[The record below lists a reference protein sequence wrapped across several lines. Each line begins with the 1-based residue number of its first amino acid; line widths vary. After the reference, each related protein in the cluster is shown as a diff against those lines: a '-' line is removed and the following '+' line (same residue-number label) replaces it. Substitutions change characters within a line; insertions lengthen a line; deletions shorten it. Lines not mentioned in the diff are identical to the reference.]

1 MLEGRDI
8 VCVASANWDALWV
21 NAQHL
26 MHRLAAKNRILY
38 INNPG
43 LRPPGASKSDIG
55 KIFARLRDW
64 FTGAREVEP
73 NVFVL
78 SPVSIPLHRFA
89 FVRAL
94 NRVLMRRR
102 VKRWAAK
109 LGMTR
114 PILWTFLPTGI
125 ELVRQLN
132 ESAVIYQCVDDYAA
146 NPGVDVA
153 SLTDAERR
161 LESLADLVIVTSP
174 ALAEA
179 KRVRAANVF
188 YSPNCADVTHFE
200 SAGVALPLGI
210 RDQFA
215 GRRVIGYHGN
225 LSGYK
230 TDLALLARVADAF
243 PDAVLALVGPEGW
256 GDPSTDLTEL
266 RAKPN
271 VVFAG
276 RQDRGDLPAFV
287 RAFDVGLLPLADN
300 ASTRA
305 SFPMKFYEY
314 MACGKPIVATDLPSF
329 AAYRD
334 RVELCRLAATPD
346 AFVDHVRAAL
356 ADSGDAA
363 AVGRRIA
370 EARAHDWPARVEE
383 IGEAVMNAMAK
394 PRARVALVH
403 DWLTGMRGG
412 EKVLESIC
420 ELWPDADLFT
430 LLYLPGKLSGA
441 IERRRIVTSF
451 IQKLPR
457 AATAYRNYLPLF
469 PYAIERFDF
478 RDYDLVISTSHCV
491 AKGVITGPDTCH
503 VSYLHTP
510 MRYVWDQ
517 YEQYFGAARVKSR
530 VKRAVIAFFAHRL
543 RTWDAASAA
552 RVDAYA
558 CNSRHV
564 ARRIRKFYGREATVI
579 HPPVDLA
586 RFQLAAKRGDYYLIV
601 SAFAPYKRL
610 DLALDAARLGGF
622 ALKVAGSGED
632 LERLRANAP
641 ANVEFLGWRT
651 DDEIADLYRGCRAF
665 LFPGEED
672 FGITP
677 LEAQACGKPVIA
689 FAKGGALETVRGAM
703 SGEPV
708 PDGAT
713 GVFFGEQSVDGLLS
727 AIRWFETNED
737 RFDPSAIRDHAAP
750 FAREEF
756 AKTIRAF
763 VDTRFAAFERERRGD
778 RA

>member
-26 MHRLAAKNRILY
+26 MHRLAARNRILY

-43 LRPPGASKSDIG
+43 LRPPGASKSDFA
-55 KIFARLRDW
+55 KIVARLRGW
-64 FTGAREVEP
+64 FAGAREVEP

-78 SPVSIPLHRFA
+78 SPVTIPLHRFA

-94 NRVLMRRR
+94 NRILLRRR

-125 ELVRQLN
+125 ELVKQLG

-161 LESLADLVIVTSP
+161 LESLADLVIVTRP

-179 KRVRAANVF
+179 KRARAANVF
-188 YSPNCADVTHFE
+188 YSPNCADVAHFE
-200 SAGVALPLGI
+200 TASAELPLGA

-215 GRRVIGYHGN
+215 GRKVIGYHGN

-230 TDLALLARVADAF
+230 TDLPLLARVADAF

-256 GDPSTDLTEL
+256 GDPSTDLGEL
-266 RAKPN
+266 RVKPN

-276 RQDRGDLPAFV
+276 RQDRANLPAFV

-334 RVELCRLAATPD
+334 RPDLCRLAATPE
-346 AFVDHVRAAL
+346 AFVEEVRAAL
-356 ADSGDAA
+356 ADPGDASVVA
-363 AVGRRIA
+363 ARIA
-370 EARAHDWPARVEE
+370 EARAHDWPARVES
-383 IGEAVMNAMAK
+383 IGVAVMNALAK
-394 PRARVALVH
+394 PRTRVALVH

-412 EKVLESIC
+412 EKVLESLC

-430 LLYLPGKLSGA
+430 LLYLPGKLSPV
-441 IERRRIVTSF
+441 IERRRIFTSF
-451 IQKLPR
+451 VQKLPR

-469 PYAIERFDF
+469 PYAIEQFDF
-478 RDYDLVISTSHCV
+478 RNYDLVISTSHCV

-517 YEQYFGAARVKSR
+517 YDQYFGPARVKSR
-530 VKRAVIAFFAHRL
+530 LKRAAIAFFAHHL
-543 RTWDAASAA
+543 RTWDAASAS
-552 RVDAYA
+552 RVDAYT
-558 CNSRHV
+558 CNSAHV
-564 ARRIRKFYGREATVI
+564 ARRIRKFYGRDATVI
-579 HPPVDLA
+579 HPPVDLG
-586 RFQLAAKRGDYYLIV
+586 RFALGGASGDYYLIV

-610 DLALDAARLGGF
+610 DLALEAARIGGF

-632 LERLRANAP
+632 LERLRASAP
-641 ANVEFLGWRT
+641 ANVEFLGWCT
-651 DDEIADLYRGCRAF
+651 DDEIAELYRGCRAF

-689 FAKGGALETVRGAM
+689 YAKGGALETVRGALT
-703 SGEPV
+703 GEAV
-708 PDGAT
+708 PPGAT
-713 GVFFGEQSVDGLLS
+713 GVFFGEQTAESLLA
-727 AIRWFETNED
+727 AIRWFEANAG
-737 RFDPSAIRDHAAP
+737 RFDPAAIRAHAEP

-756 AKTIRAF
+756 ARKIRAF
-763 VDTRFAAFERERRGD
+763 VDERFAAFGHERMGV
-778 RA
+778 